1 MKVTLRLFSIAK
13 ELAGFE
19 EREVEVS
26 PDAKASE
33 VLEIL
38 SRLNPQFTGWRGSLR
53 LAVNREYV
61 PGGHLL
67 RPGDEVAIIPPVSGG

>member
-33 VLEIL
+33 VLDIL
-38 SRLNPQFTGWRGSLR
+38 SRLNPQFTGWRRSLR

-61 PGGHLL
+61 PEGHPL